1 METQN
6 GRSRTLSD
14 SWIERPGI
22 PLNVGVMQI
31 NCFVGNC
38 KDIEERLEL
47 LRSDNSVSPCSFVM
61 TRLKKNTR
69 Q

>member
-14 SWIERPGI
+14 SWIERLGI
-22 PLNVGVMQI
+22 LLNVGVMQI

-47 LRSDNSVSPCSFVM
+47 
-61 TRLKKNTR
+61 
-69 Q
+69 

>member
-6 GRSRTLSD
+6 GRSGTLSD
-14 SWIERPGI
+14 SWIERRGI
-22 PLNVGVMQI
+22 PLNAGVMQI

-47 LRSDNSVSPCSFVM
+47 
-61 TRLKKNTR
+61 
-69 Q
+69 